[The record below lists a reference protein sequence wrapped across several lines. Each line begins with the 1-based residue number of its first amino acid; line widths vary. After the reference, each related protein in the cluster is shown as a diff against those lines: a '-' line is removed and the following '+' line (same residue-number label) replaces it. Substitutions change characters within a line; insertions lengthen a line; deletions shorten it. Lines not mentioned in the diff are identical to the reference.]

1 MREKVLFRRAFFSL
15 STGTEVHWLDAMDL
29 ADFPVKE
36 GILRCDRIRLCH
48 RPSKLL
54 LGSFGLPDSGTDVQ
68 TKKCP
73 NGETAMILSGT
84 DAAGRPRRLAMTI
97 FSGWQDLSRLQ
108 SSGTNPDSERSVLL
122 TASVRYQ
129 HHYDAAEPHVL
140 LSQVLMRNDGKT
152 FSDEELFPI
161 QRIDWEDPWH
171 SGVYGAVTLHL
182 KDGTV
187 HRIDYGGMEAD
198 LSI

>member
-54 LGSFGLPDSGTDVQ
+54 LGSFGFPDSGTDVQ

-97 FSGWQDLSRLQ
+97 FSGWQDLSHLQ

-140 LSQVLMRNDGKT
+140 LSQVLTRNDERA
-152 FSDEELFPI
+152 FFDEELFPI
-161 QRIDWEDPWH
+161 RKIDWEDPWH

>member
-1 MREKVLFRRAFFSL
+1 M
-15 STGTEVHWLDAMDL
+15 
-29 ADFPVKE
+29 
-36 GILRCDRIRLCH
+36 
-48 RPSKLL
+48 
-54 LGSFGLPDSGTDVQ
+54 
-68 TKKCP
+68 
-73 NGETAMILSGT
+73 
-84 DAAGRPRRLAMTI
+84 
-97 FSGWQDLSRLQ
+97 
-108 SSGTNPDSERSVLL
+108 L

-171 SGVYGAVTLHL
+171 SGVYGAVPLHL